1 MKRFLS
7 FMLYAVAALAFAS
20 CEKPTPEPEPT
31 PEPGQPS
38 VENTDGIY
46 VYGGATTTGF
56 DLESMESFDEVGGL
70 YSWEGYLIGGAPFQF
85 PTQKTSEFPCYMV
98 VEDEEGNLS
107 LGYAETADDLVV
119 WTVDIDGT
127 YEIIIDMRD
136 EENVE
141 VAVELVA
148 PDLSKM
154 EITELYILG
163 DATAT
168 GWNLMAMGKF
178 ETEGNGIFTWE
189 GPLKAYASEGVAAR
203 FRFPLQQVPNTW
215 WPCLMAGP
223 DGKIIFGNR
232 DADEVNTPVEQDGLY
247 KIVIDINDRENMTYT
262 IELIEAG
269 LPDPEINVLYMIGTA
284 VDTGW
289 DLASATSFTGADG
302 ILTWEGELKANQ
314 EFRMTLSNLTDCWFP
329 SIVLQK
335 GTQTAVYC
343 ESQEEWDTGNYE
355 HFKVDQDGVYK
366 IEINVSDLEAI
377 TYTITYVG
385 AGSAEPEPEQP
396 SVNPDYFVQEL
407 YLLGPATS
415 AGWDLS
421 NMESFTY
428 DDGIWTWEGNLAA
441 GEFRF
446 QTQKVDFVPALMM
459 GAEPG
464 TLIYVDSYEAAGA
477 ATHLSVATAGT
488 YRIVVDGRSAE
499 SLTYTIT
506 DISED
511 SVNPEDFVQE
521 LYLLGPATSAGWSL
535 AAMEAFTYKAGLW
548 VWEGNLAAG
557 EFRFQTQKVDFV
569 PALMMGAEPGK
580 LLYVDTYELAGL
592 TPHLSVAEAGTYKIV
607 VDGKDVNNLTYTIT
621 KL

>member
-1 MKRFLS
+1 
-7 FMLYAVAALAFAS
+7 MLCAAAALAFIS
-20 CEKPTPEPEPT
+20 CDKQENPKDNEKPGPDTPP
-31 PEPGQPS
+31 
-38 VENTDGIY
+38 VETTEGFYIY
-46 VYGGATTTGF
+46 GAATNTGF
-56 DLESMESFDEVGGL
+56 DLETMESFDEIGGL
-70 YSWEGYLIGGAPFQF
+70 YAWEGYLIGGSPFQF
-85 PTQKTSEFPCYMV
+85 PTQNNAEFPCYMV

-107 LGYAETADDLVV
+107 LGYAETEDDFQV
-119 WTVDIDGT
+119 WTVELDGT

-136 EENVE
+136 ENDVQL
-141 VAVELVA
+141 AVELVA

-154 EITELYILG
+154 EISEIYILG

-178 ETEGNGIFTWE
+178 ETDGNGIFTWE
-189 GPLKAYASEGVAAR
+189 GPLKKDLR
-203 FRFPLQQVPNTW
+203 FRFPLQQIPNTW

-223 DGKIIFGNR
+223 DGKIVFGNR
-232 DADEVNTPVEQDGLY
+232 DADEVNSPVEQDGVY
-247 KIVIDINDRENMTYT
+247 RIVIDVTDRENMTYT
-262 IELIEAG
+262 IELVEAG
-269 LPDPEINVLYMIGTA
+269 LPEPEINVLYMIGTA

-314 EFRMTLSNLTDCWFP
+314 DFRMTLSNLTDCWFP
-329 SIVLQK
+329 SICLQK

-343 ESQEEWDTGNYE
+343 ETQEDWDTGNYE
-355 HFKVDQDGVYK
+355 HFKVEQDGVYK

-415 AGWDLS
+415 AGWSLAA
-421 NMESFTY
+421 MESFTY

-459 GAEPG
+459 GAEEG
-464 TLIYVDSYEAAGA
+464 KLVYVTTYDEAGA
-477 ATHLSVATAGT
+477 NPHLSVAEAGT

-535 AAMEAFTYKAGLW
+535 AAMESFTYDDGIW
-548 VWEGNLAAG
+548 TWEGNLAAG

-569 PALMMGAEPGK
+569 PALMMGAEEGK
-580 LLYVDTYELAGL
+580 LVYVTTYDEAGAN
-592 TPHLSVAEAGTYKIV
+592 PHLSVAEAGTYRIV
-607 VDGKDVNNLTYTIT
+607 VDGRSQDNLTYTIT